1 MQKDSLLTIADE
13 ILSEDKKILD
23 EIIEEDIKPI
33 VAYLKE
39 QADKTF
45 EKNYKALKELE
56 EEAR

>member
-1 MQKDSLLTIADE
+1 MEKDSLLTIADE
-13 ILSEDKKILD
+13 ILSEDKEILD

-33 VAYLKE
+33 IAYQKE

-45 EKNYKALKELE
+45 EKNYKALRELE